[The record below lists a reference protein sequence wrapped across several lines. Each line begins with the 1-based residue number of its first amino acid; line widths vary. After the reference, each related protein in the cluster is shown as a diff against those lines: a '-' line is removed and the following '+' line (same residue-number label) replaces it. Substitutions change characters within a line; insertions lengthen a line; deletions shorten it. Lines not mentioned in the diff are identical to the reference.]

1 MRNILYRLGVPLL
14 VAAAAGCVTMDEDSE
29 KAVAA
34 LRIGQTEMA
43 LQWSEELAR
52 ESHYTKRLGEVEAAR
67 VNMLL
72 GRLSQAETWYR
83 RAIDQAI
90 DRKEA
95 QPKIKLSDVGN
106 EVLAGTVTDDRTRE
120 YVLSPY
126 ELNLALEYAILTQ
139 EALGKREDALVDA
152 RLAVYVQD
160 NLAETYGADVTKAEA
175 SASATAKGICD
186 DSMKSVTDLMAETRN
201 SWENPVL
208 WWLTGVLFEA
218 NGERDFALQSY
229 RKAAAIRGDNPVFAA
244 DVARL
249 EANKPIAETEGRVV
263 FICGEGFVAGRHSLK
278 VPVPLYTAMSID
290 IPFYRDAS
298 YTPRTVMIGET
309 GLPASA
315 ASPAMNIQSLAC
327 RDLKDHLPGIVAR
340 NLTRAATAAAAQAAV
355 NHAGNDYAKLAVL
368 AANAAAMAFRRADT
382 RCWRTLPLGEQ
393 VWSATVAP
401 GTHEFNVSFGE
412 KIQVVKLD
420 LKPGET
426 KILYVNG
433 MEYKQ

>member
-1 MRNILYRLGVPLL
+1 MRDLSCKFGFL
-14 VAAAAGCVTMDEDSE
+14 VLAAVLAGCVTVDEDPE
-29 KAVAA
+29 RAVAA
-34 LRIGQTEMA
+34 LRIGQSETA
-43 LQWSEELAR
+43 LQWSESLAQ
-52 ESHYTKRLGEVEAAR
+52 ESHYSKRLGEVEAAR
-67 VNMLL
+67 VNMLAE
-72 GRLSQAETWYR
+72 RLPQAEAWYR
-83 RAIDQAI
+83 QAIDQAI
-90 DRKEA
+90 DRKES

-106 EVLAGTVTDDRTRE
+106 EVLSGTITDDRTRE

-160 NLAETYGADVTKAEA
+160 SLAETYGADVVKAE
-175 SASATAKGICD
+175 SSATDTTKGICD
-186 DSMKSVTDLMAETRN
+186 DSLKSVVDLMAETRN
-201 SWENPVL
+201 SWENPLL
-208 WWLTGVLFEA
+208 WWLTGLLFEA
-218 NGERDFALQSY
+218 NGEFDFALQSY
-229 RKAAAIRGDNPVFAA
+229 RKAVAIRGDNPVFAS

-249 EANKPIAETEGRVV
+249 EAQKTLTRTESRVV
-263 FICGEGFVAGRHSLK
+263 FICGEGFVAGRQSLK

-298 YTPRTVMIGET
+298 YIPRTVMIGET
-309 GLPASA
+309 GQAAHA
-315 ASPAMNIQSLAC
+315 ASPALNIQSLAC
-327 RDLKDHLPGIVAR
+327 RDLKDHLPGIVTR

-355 NHAGNDYAKLAVL
+355 NQAGNDYARLAVL
-368 AANAAAMAFRRADT
+368 AVNAAATALRRADT

-401 GTHEFNVSFGE
+401 GAHEFNISFGE
-412 KIQVVKLD
+412 KIRIVKLD